1 MVTSPSPTLWNPYQ
15 SMLSTTDLW
24 PKGFPDI
31 LKQGPGEE
39 VLNEAM
45 EMVPASSIGPI
56 QCLPHPNHENS
67 SRPPLLALGLKTFAH
82 MTEEADNLF
91 TSFSLWSLC
100 LPKETLS
107 SVYRGLLSQPLLW
120 RLGLLHTAFSHSD
133 LPTFETADDLQLQHE
148 DQLDVDLL
156 HAVLK
161 TNLTAC
167 ETLPE
172 CFRLIY
178 SQNQRS
184 EVSSIVQYNS
194 I

>member
-1 MVTSPSPTLWNPYQ
+1 
-15 SMLSTTDLW
+15 MLATTDLW

-91 TSFSLWSLC
+91 TSFSLWSLF
-100 LPKETLS
+100 LPKETFFLCLQRPPFS
-107 SVYRGLLSQPLLW
+107 TFTLAVGPPPHGLLP
-120 RLGLLHTAFSHSD
+120 F
-133 LPTFETADDLQLQHE
+133 
-148 DQLDVDLL
+148 
-156 HAVLK
+156 
-161 TNLTAC
+161 
-167 ETLPE
+167 
-172 CFRLIY
+172 
-178 SQNQRS
+178 
-184 EVSSIVQYNS
+184 
-194 I
+194 

>member
-1 MVTSPSPTLWNPYQ
+1 MVTSPSPTLWNSYP
-15 SMLSTTDLW
+15 SMLATTDLW

-107 SVYRGLLSQPLLW
+107 SVYRGLLSQPLL
-120 RLGLLHTAFSHSD
+120 
-133 LPTFETADDLQLQHE
+133 
-148 DQLDVDLL
+148 
-156 HAVLK
+156 
-161 TNLTAC
+161 
-167 ETLPE
+167 
-172 CFRLIY
+172 
-178 SQNQRS
+178 
-184 EVSSIVQYNS
+184 
-194 I
+194 